1 MEKENKSY
9 IYEFRNAKI
18 TVYED
23 KGACFYAGGKKYRS
37 VSALASGF
45 NVVSRDEPYPCF
57 DYSDHLY
64 ENRYY
69 YWYFPVSGIIE
80 AIKLDRYLKR
90 SNKKLSQV
98 YAPSRS
104 DLEKSVYTDVPLPMV
119 FCEDGLKTLIVIE
132 KK

>member
-1 MEKENKSY
+1 MEKENKSC
-9 IYEFRNAKI
+9 IYEFRNVKI

-23 KGACFYAGGKKYRS
+23 KDSCFYAGRKKYGNIS
-37 VSALASGF
+37 DLASGF
-45 NVVSRDEPYPCF
+45 SVVSREELYPCF

-90 SNKKLSQV
+90 SDKKFSQV
-98 YAPSRS
+98 YAPSES
-104 DLEKSVYTDVPLPMV
+104 DPEKSVYEDVPLPMV
-119 FCEDGLKTLIVIE
+119 FCEDGLKTLIVAE